1 MSVVF
6 WTLFSLFGGGIIYY
20 LTDWV
25 EFGVFVYTC
34 FIAVGLVTLFS
45 CTTSREEKEEQTSQG
60 QNIRQLLSVFFF
72 FLCTIIGVFVISVWA
87 IYAGITTSELNQ
99 NVKSDGNASA
109 HTIVIANALIWT
121 FAMLSLLIYVF
132 SQIGFKISE
141 LAHKGIANGVLY
153 NIHNKTIATEHSTTV
168 LFNNDANINFIY

>member
-6 WTLFSLFGGGIIYY
+6 WTLCSLFGGGIIYY
-20 LTDWV
+20 ITDWV

-34 FIAVGLVTLFS
+34 FIGIGLVTLFS
-45 CTTSREEKEEQTSQG
+45 CTTSREEKEEQTSQR

-87 IYAGITTSELNQ
+87 IYAGITTSELKQ

-141 LAHKGIANGVLY
+141 LAHKGIANGVSFHPHDTQSQNVNPSNVRY
-153 NIHNKTIATEHSTTV
+153 NC
-168 LFNNDANINFIY
+168 DANTNFIY